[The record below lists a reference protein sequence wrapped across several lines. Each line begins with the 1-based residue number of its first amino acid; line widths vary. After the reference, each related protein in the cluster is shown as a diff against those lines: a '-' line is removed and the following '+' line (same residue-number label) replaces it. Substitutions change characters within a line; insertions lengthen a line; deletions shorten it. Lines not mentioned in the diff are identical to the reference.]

1 MRLVGLTGGIASG
14 KSTFAAA
21 LRELGAPVL
30 DADALARQAVRRG
43 TPALAEIVG
52 AFGPEVLGAD
62 GELDRQRMATR
73 VFSDPSARARLE
85 AVVHPAV
92 RRAVAEETTR
102 LAAAGQDLAFYDV
115 PLLYETGLDA
125 GLECVVVVYAPP
137 EVQRARLA
145 SRDGIGPEE
154 ADARLAAQIPIDEK
168 ARRADVLVVNDGDV
182 AALREK
188 ARAVLGALRS
198 GLSRRLPNAPP
209 ARY

>member
-43 TPALAEIVG
+43 TPALEEVVR

-62 GELDRQRMATR
+62 GELDRPRMAAR

-92 RRAVAEETTR
+92 RRAVAAETAR

-137 EVQRARLA
+137 EVQRSRLA

-154 ADARLAAQIPIDEK
+154 ASARLAAQMPIEEK